1 MNRYRVSLGG
11 SSSGSLD
18 SFGER
23 LRRSQSSS
31 RSRAV
36 PWWSLLL
43 AALLLLA
50 PLSLAAEE
58 MTGSFSGSF
67 KVGFRNVDVG
77 GSENKYKEDYN
88 IGEGPRLFD
97 LRLELVPELGA
108 RNLADEIT
116 VDIANFGGDAFE
128 TMGLAVRKFGS
139 YDLRYDRRK
148 SSYFYNDIILLPA
161 QANVRESTGGDF
173 HTFNFD
179 RVRDTASLKIDLS
192 KAAKLT
198 FGFDRFVK
206 TGDSTTTLD
215 IQRDEFELDKPI
227 EEDMTEYQL
236 GFEYAWDKV
245 TLILDER
252 RREYENIV
260 EIFLPGFSAGEN
272 PPPNP
277 ASLDFIFF
285 DRPYDFV
292 SYDHTLRLI
301 ARPTKRFLV
310 QAAATLQDLDMD
322 IEASE
327 RSQGRTFAGQPFT
340 TNLRGEGGIE
350 RDLQLLD
357 FDMTYRINDRFALTG
372 SVFSRSLEQEG
383 EFVFGNAPSASIWE
397 IDTNGGEI
405 GAQFLISTAW
415 SISGGVRVENRDVE
429 EGAIEGSGEPEAEE
443 EPSTE
448 ATGYFATLAFR
459 PNKHFNFSL
468 EAENLSYDDPFTL
481 ISPTDNQRIR
491 LRGQYKTDGGWGFSA
506 AYTMRSIENDDSNW
520 ESDQDQADLR
530 VSYKKGGL
538 TASLGYAFVDIN
550 RDVDQRVV
558 FLPANVRL
566 IPLHYE
572 ANSDFIDGHLYW
584 KINDRFA
591 FGSDCRLYDNSG
603 TFALTRDDL
612 RGYVDVGLGDY
623 TLTLGYRTVDYN
635 EDRFNFDDYDADI
648 LELAIGYRW

>member
-1 MNRYRVSLGG
+1 MNRKVLSC
-11 SSSGSLD
+11 
-18 SFGER
+18 
-23 LRRSQSSS
+23 
-31 RSRAV
+31 
-36 PWWSLLL
+36 L

-58 MTGSFSGSF
+58 MTGSFTGEF
-67 KVGFRNVDVG
+67 KVGFRSVDVG
-77 GSENKYKEDYN
+77 GSENKYNEDYN

-97 LRLELVPELGA
+97 LRLDLVPELGA
-108 RNLADEIT
+108 RNFADEVT
-116 VDIANFGGDAFE
+116 VDITNFGGDAFE

-148 SSYFYNDIILLPA
+148 SNYFYNDIILLPQ

-192 KAAKLT
+192 KAAKLS

-227 EEDMTEYQL
+227 EENMTEYQL
-236 GFEYAWDKV
+236 GFEYAWSKV
-245 TLILDER
+245 TLVLDER

-260 EIFLPGFSAGEN
+260 EIFLPGFSSGEN
-272 PPPNP
+272 PAPNT

-292 SYDHTLRLI
+292 SYDHTVRLI
-301 ARPTKRFLV
+301 AHPSSKLTV
-310 QAAATLQDLDMD
+310 QAAATVQNLDMD
-322 IEASE
+322 IESTE
-327 RSQGRTFAGQPFT
+327 ISQGRDFANRPFT
-340 TNLRGEGGIE
+340 TNLSGEGGVN

-357 FDMTYRINDRFALTG
+357 LDLTYRFTDRVALTG
-372 SVFSRSLEQEG
+372 SVFNRTLDQDG
-383 EFVFGNAPSASIWE
+383 EFTFGGARGASVWE
-397 IDTNGGEI
+397 IDTSGGDV
-405 GAQFLISTAW
+405 GVQFLISNAF
-415 SISGGVRVENRDVE
+415 SISGGVRIENRDVSFGQV
-429 EGAIEGSGEPEAEE
+429 EGNSEPELEE
-443 EPSTE
+443 EPSTD
-448 ATGYFATLAFR
+448 ATGYFATLAYR
-459 PNKHFNFSL
+459 PSKHFNLSL
-468 EAENLSYDDPFTL
+468 EAENLSYDDAFTL
-481 ISPTDNQRIR
+481 TSPTDNQRIR
-491 LRGQYKTDGGWGFSA
+491 LRGQYKTNGGWGFSA
-506 AYTMRSIENDDSNW
+506 AYTMRTIENSDSNW

-530 VSYKKGGL
+530 VSYKKGSIS
-538 TASLGYAFVDIN
+538 ASVGYAFIDLN

-558 FLPANVRL
+558 FLPANARL

-572 ANSDFIDGHLYW
+572 ANSDFIDGHVHW

-591 FGSDCRLYDNSG
+591 IGSDCRLYDNSG

-612 RGYVDVGLGDY
+612 RGYVDIGLGDY
-623 TLTLGYRTVDYN
+623 TLTLGYRTIDYN